1 MLIRYSGGNFNSLL
15 INKKRFVWFIYEE
28 LQLDKTS
35 KLTLLPTWIKPI
47 SVITKLI
54 EDFPNITFVES
65 MYDEVIDEL
74 IEMGYQTNLHT
85 SDGGLWD
92 DYNKILVPLIIGF
105 DKGWKKV
112 DSIGEC
118 YCTETLTDIMF
129 EVFPDEFNNY
139 LNQPV

>member
-1 MLIRYSGGNFNSLL
+1 MVVRYKGGSFNDLIYHNKNFIWLVYCD
-15 INKKRFVWFIYEE
+15 F
-28 LQLDKTS
+28 QLDPSGLIAFK
-35 KLTLLPTWIKPI
+35 PTWIKPI

-92 DYNKILVPLIIGF
+92 NFNKILVPLIIGF

-112 DSIGEC
+112 DSIGKC

-129 EVFPDEFNNY
+129 EVFPKEFKNY